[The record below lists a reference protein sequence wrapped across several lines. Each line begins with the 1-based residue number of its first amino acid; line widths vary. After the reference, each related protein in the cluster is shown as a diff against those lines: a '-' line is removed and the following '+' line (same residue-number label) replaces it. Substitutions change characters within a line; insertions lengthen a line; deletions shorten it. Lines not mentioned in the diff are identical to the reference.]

1 MFPKKK
7 TVKEY
12 NERQLSLVEEEL
24 VVLQAINVLST
35 RSHFDPYVDES
46 DGKVRNTPLTNV
58 LYLKKGA
65 RVILIQNIDVTD
77 SLNNG
82 AKGTVV
88 DFLKPSDA
96 VTHVIVEFDNK
107 DAGQKLGQS
116 QTDTF
121 LCLYE
126 RGVPISKLNFTYSI
140 NKRKHEKGQ
149 KAVCIQFPLQLGYA
163 LTIHKIQGATIKP
176 PRTLTSS
183 FRDILKRTLS
193 KAE

>member
-1 MFPKKK
+1 M
-7 TVKEY
+7 
-12 NERQLSLVEEEL
+12 
-24 VVLQAINVLST
+24 
-35 RSHFDPYVDES
+35 
-46 DGKVRNTPLTNV
+46 

-65 RVILIQNIDVTD
+65 RIILIQNIDVSD
-77 SLNNG
+77 CLNNG

-88 DFLKPSDA
+88 DFLKHGDT

-107 DAGQKLGQS
+107 DAGQKLRQS

-140 NKRKHEKGQ
+140 NKRKQEEGQ
-149 KAVCIQFPLQLGYA
+149 KAICIQFPLQLGYA

-176 PRTLTSS
+176 PKTLNANNPQLEG
-183 FRDILKRTLS
+183 DYQLQHALNLLKAMHSQT
-193 KAE
+193 KP